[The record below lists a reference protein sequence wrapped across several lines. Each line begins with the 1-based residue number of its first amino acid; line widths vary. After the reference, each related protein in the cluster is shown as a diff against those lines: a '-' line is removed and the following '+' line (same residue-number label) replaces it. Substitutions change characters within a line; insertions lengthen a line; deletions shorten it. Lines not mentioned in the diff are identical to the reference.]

1 MQNRNRLTGIEN
13 KLVFTKEEREGG
25 RDTQGHGI
33 NRCKLLYTKYISNK
47 DILYSTGNYTHC
59 LIITYKVNEVA
70 LLCPTLCDPMDCMQ
84 PTRLLCPWNSPG
96 QTIGVSCH
104 SLLQGIFPTHVSNP
118 GLPYCRQILYHLEPP
133 GKPVYILCT
142 YYYIVCTLS
151 CSFLS

>member
-1 MQNRNRLTGIEN
+1 MQNRDRPTGIEN

-70 LLCPTLCDPMDCMQ
+70 LLCPTLCDPTDCM
-84 PTRLLCPWNSPG
+84 
-96 QTIGVSCH
+96 
-104 SLLQGIFPTHVSNP
+104 
-118 GLPYCRQILYHLEPP
+118 
-133 GKPVYILCT
+133 
-142 YYYIVCTLS
+142 
-151 CSFLS
+151 